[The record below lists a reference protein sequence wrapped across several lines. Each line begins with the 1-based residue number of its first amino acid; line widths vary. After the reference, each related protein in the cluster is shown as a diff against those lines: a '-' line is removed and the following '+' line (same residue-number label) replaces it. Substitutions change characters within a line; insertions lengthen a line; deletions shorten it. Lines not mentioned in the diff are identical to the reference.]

1 MLGRRRLAAEEVI
14 RKAEEVASKYGVDPL
29 LVRNTVREEIVA
41 GGTIYTA
48 SARALARLLSAVVG
62 FERAVKIASEVF
74 GVSRRWVL
82 KSILRSSQ
90 GLGSAAP
97 LSSGRDSIAV
107 QAGRT
112 RRGKQV
118 GSQGI

>member
-82 KSILRSSQ
+82 RSILRSSQ

>member
-82 KSILRSSQ
+82 RFILRSSQ